1 MEQLLKDLPAGF
13 WLKKPADFLAAAS
26 RYASVADDAKRCQ
39 AEVQSALAHGKE
51 GRAAGWLALG
61 LVLQADRFLA
71 RVRREGTLRPSKY
84 PGGGSVLRGAVATV
98 LDRAGRIGLGKA
110 TTDYLGS
117 IEALAGVAKAVQASE
132 HALLRQLR
140 SGPPSILKALAVT
153 LDVSFRDYEAV
164 VGAANEN
171 PAQSY
176 TPEELADGFSY
187 LYNLYAERMGL
198 SLQVLAHI
206 DTRGVHDGRY
216 RHILQAASELR
227 RYREWEIQVDMG
239 THRCERGEGGF
250 RITVLDERNE
260 KALRLSYIQTS
271 TAKDREKI
279 NAEQR
284 EGVTLEEFADRM
296 YRVMVRG
303 GAFRL
308 LEHPV
313 PRVTLSLTED
323 PKFWEILRE
332 NDLFKEEGA
341 YFANAMQSYLAPYER
356 LVGFEFP
363 GGVTVG
369 DLMKVSRL
377 FTLMR
382 IWFNRHL
389 AERYGDDPALTAQS
403 TVAVYTAEMLRAL
416 LSHVVDGSRVDALLE
431 LLTWRP
437 GKPFDVQY
445 QPLMWVAGHYMVPPN
460 VLGMSDLVRNSM
472 QLTSARMHADAEQD
486 PAERMLESAFEM
498 AGIRSNSGVK
508 YKWNGTAGEIDVV
521 AYGDGILFGFECKNS
536 LLPASP
542 FELRTTF
549 NHLAKAADQMDRLRN
564 AVRDP
569 LFLQWLEERT
579 GLPCTQAT
587 EVVTGIISAN
597 RMFSGGKFR
606 SHPVRGLLEIGN
618 LLLSGEV
625 VVSGRAK
632 RLIHGER
639 ATPAEVRDEL
649 MNDTLR
655 SELFDL
661 MIPLEVT
668 YTFSGKRVTTVT
680 FALDSLELERRLAA
694 GETA

>member
-1 MEQLLKDLPAGF
+1 MEQLLKNLPAGF
-13 WLKKPADFLAAAS
+13 WLNKPADFLAATS

-39 AEVQSALAHGKE
+39 AEVQSALAYGKK

-61 LVLQADRFLA
+61 LVLQEDRFLA

-84 PGGGSVLRGAVATV
+84 PGGGSVVGGAVATV
-98 LDRAGRIGLGKA
+98 LERASQISLGAA
-110 TTDYLGS
+110 TVDYLGS
-117 IEALAGVAKAVQASE
+117 IEALGGVALAVQASE

-140 SGPPSILKALAVT
+140 SGPPSILKALAAT
-153 LDVSFRDYEAV
+153 LDDSFRNYAAV
-164 VGAANEN
+164 VGAANDN

-187 LYNLYAERMGL
+187 LYYLYAEHIGL
-198 SLQVLAHI
+198 SVEVLAHI
-206 DTRGVHDGRY
+206 DTRGVYDGRHL
-216 RHILQAASELR
+216 RMLQAASELR

-239 THRCERGEGGF
+239 THRCERGAAGF
-250 RITVLDERNE
+250 QITVLDERNE

-279 NAEQR
+279 NAEKR
-284 EGVTLEEFADRM
+284 EGATLQELADRM

-303 GAFRL
+303 GAFRF
-308 LEHPV
+308 LEHPI

-341 YFANAMQSYLAPYER
+341 YFANAMQSYLTSYER
-356 LVGFEFP
+356 LVGFRFP
-363 GGVTVG
+363 GGVTAG
-369 DLMKVSRL
+369 DLMKVMRL
-377 FTLMR
+377 FTLLR

-389 AERYGDDPALTAQS
+389 AERYADDPALIAQS

-416 LSHVVDGSRVDALLE
+416 LSHLIDGSRVDSLLE

-445 QPLMWVAGHYMVPPN
+445 QPLMWVAGHYMIAPN
-460 VLGMSDLVRNSM
+460 VLGMSDLIRNSM
-472 QLTSARMHADAEQD
+472 QLTSARVHADAEQD

-498 AGIRSNSGVK
+498 AGIRSASGIK

-536 LLPASP
+536 LLPTSP

-569 LFLQWLEERT
+569 VFLQWLEERT

-587 EVVTGIISAN
+587 EVVTGIIATN

-606 SHPVRGLLEIGN
+606 SHPVRGLLEMGN
-618 LLLSGEV
+618 LLLSGEIV
-625 VVSGRAK
+625 VGGRAK
-632 RLIHGER
+632 RLIQGER

-649 MNDTLR
+649 VNNTLR

-668 YTFSGKRVTTVT
+668 YTFSGKPVTTVT
-680 FALDSLELERRLAA
+680 FALDRLELERRLAA
-694 GETA
+694 EEAA